1 VDAIVTRA
9 LAKEPGVRYPD
20 AGVMRVDLAAAQ
32 ARFSRPVESTW
43 RQPSVLVPVALVLLA
58 AAAFGVWQ
66 TVNIR
71 RTRLAQRDTI
81 PEIERLQHTDR
92 SLHAVRLARQVESYA
107 DQDVERIRA
116 AWFPFD
122 TMTEPA
128 GAEISVRDY
137 ADEDGV
143 WESFGT
149 TPVQNQHLPLSFY
162 RLRVSK
168 PGYLP
173 MDVTYYVGRPTL
185 KLIPEADA
193 VPGMVFVP
201 GGPVTAGVASTV
213 QVPDYWIDKYEV
225 TNQEFKKFVD
235 AGGYTDAKYWTELRT
250 AGSSAVSFEQAMER
264 MRDSTGRSGPATWEL
279 GSYAEG
285 QDEYPVG
292 GISWFEAAAYARF
305 VGKSLP
311 TFYHWRA
318 ASGMDDIFSDV
329 LRVSQFDAKGPAKV
343 GERQSVG
350 PWGTFDMAGNIQ
362 EWSLNESGTTGL
374 RYILGGGWNDPTY
387 RFREPEARDPWARAV
402 TFGMRL
408 VKEAKSGVAS
418 SDLSKPI
425 DRVEGDPQSL
435 VPVSDEQFELLR
447 GSYAYDRHPLD
458 ARVEASDDKPQ
469 HWRMETV
476 SFAAAYGGE
485 RIPAYLFIPKHVK
498 PPYQTVVY
506 FPNSHARE
514 VTSSKYLDLMSF
526 DFIVRSGRAVL
537 YPVYAGT
544 FERRKPEP
552 PGQIAVRDRYLLY
565 AKDFFRAVDYLETRP
580 DIDKARIGYYGM
592 SHGAF
597 FGPIPVALEP
607 RLKVAV
613 FAAGGLRYNAVPETQ
628 TANFMPRIKVPVL
641 LVNGRDDFN
650 VPEQD
655 QKRFL
660 ELLGTPPDRKRL
672 ARLAGGH
679 VPSDMREFY
688 REVLNWFDTYLGPV
702 K

>member
-1 VDAIVTRA
+1 
-9 LAKEPGVRYPD
+9 
-20 AGVMRVDLAAAQ
+20 
-32 ARFSRPVESTW
+32 
-43 RQPSVLVPVALVLLA
+43 
-58 AAAFGVWQ
+58 
-66 TVNIR
+66 
-71 RTRLAQRDTI
+71 
-81 PEIERLQHTDR
+81 
-92 SLHAVRLARQVESYA
+92 
-107 DQDVERIRA
+107 
-116 AWFPFD
+116 
-122 TMTEPA
+122 
-128 GAEISVRDY
+128 
-137 ADEDGV
+137 
-143 WESFGT
+143 
-149 TPVQNQHLPLSFY
+149 
-162 RLRVSK
+162 
-168 PGYLP
+168 
-173 MDVTYYVGRPTL
+173 VGRPTL
-185 KLIPEADA
+185 KLVPEADA
-193 VPGMVFVP
+193 VPGMTFVP
-201 GGPVTAGVASTV
+201 GGPVTLGVAGTV
-213 QVPDYWIDKYEV
+213 ELPDYWIDKYEV
-225 TNQEFKKFVD
+225 TNREFKKFVD
-235 AGGYTDAKYWTELRT
+235 AGGYTDAKYWTELPT
-250 AGSSAVSFEQAMER
+250 AGSAAVPFEQAMER
-264 MRDSTGRSGPATWEL
+264 LRDSTGRSGPATWEL
-279 GSYAEG
+279 GSYPEG
-285 QDEYPVG
+285 QDDYPVG

-305 VGKSLP
+305 AGKSLP

-343 GERQSVG
+343 GARQSVG

-408 VKEAKSGVAS
+408 VKEAKGGAAS

-425 DRVEGDPQSL
+425 ARVEGDPQSL
-435 VPVSDEQFELLR
+435 VPVSDDQFELLR
-447 GSYAYDRHPLD
+447 GFYAYDRNPL
-458 ARVEASDDKPQ
+458 AAKLEATDETPQ
-469 HWRMETV
+469 HWRIETV

-485 RIPAYLFIPKHVK
+485 RIPAFLFIPKHVK

-514 VTSSKYLDLMSF
+514 IRSSNYLDHMSF

-537 YPVYAGT
+537 YPVYYGT
-544 FERRKPEP
+544 YERRVPEP
-552 PGQIAVRDRYLLY
+552 PGVRAVRDRYVLY

-597 FGPIPVALEP
+597 VGPIPVALEP
-607 RLKVAV
+607 RIKAAV
-613 FAAGGLRYNAVPETQ
+613 FAAGGLRYNTVPEIQ
-628 TANFMPRIKVPVL
+628 TANFMPRITVPVL
-641 LVNGRDDFN
+641 IVNGRDDFT
-650 VPEQD
+650 VSEQD

-688 REVLNWFDTYLGPV
+688 REVLNWFDTYLGAV